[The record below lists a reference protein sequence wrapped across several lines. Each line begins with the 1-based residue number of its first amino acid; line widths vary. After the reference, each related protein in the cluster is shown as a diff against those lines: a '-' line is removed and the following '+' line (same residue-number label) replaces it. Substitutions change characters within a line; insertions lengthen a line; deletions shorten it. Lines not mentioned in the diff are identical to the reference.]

1 MDSVMETQFIEMA
14 IVFGSLTGIVF
25 IITLGVLINSWIKR
39 KSGSGDLSQNKEFL
53 SALREFKEKTDRRLT
68 NLEAIVSEDKPK
80 QSSRKKSLSSTEQ
93 NHSIGIEMDDD
104 TSGENPQ
111 AESNKLR
118 NMLDQ

>member
-1 MDSVMETQFIEMA
+1 METQFIEMA

>member
-1 MDSVMETQFIEMA
+1 METQFIEMA

-80 QSSRKKSLSSTEQ
+80 QSIRKKVYHQ
-93 NHSIGIEMDDD
+93 
-104 TSGENPQ
+104 
-111 AESNKLR
+111 R
-118 NMLDQ
+118 NRITASVLKWMTTRVMKIRRPNRINCVTC

>member
-68 NLEAIVSEDKPK
+68 NLEAIVSEDKLK

>member
-1 MDSVMETQFIEMA
+1 METQFIEMA

-104 TSGENPQ
+104 TSGKNPQ
-111 AESNKLR
+111 TESNKLR

>member
-68 NLEAIVSEDKPK
+68 NLEAIMSEDKPK
-80 QSSRKKSLSSTEQ
+80 QSIRKKSLSSTEQ